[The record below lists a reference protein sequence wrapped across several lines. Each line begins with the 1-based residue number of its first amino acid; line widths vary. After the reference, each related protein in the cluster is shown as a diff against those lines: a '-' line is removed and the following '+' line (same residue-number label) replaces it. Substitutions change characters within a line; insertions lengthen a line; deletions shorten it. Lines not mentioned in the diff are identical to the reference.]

1 MLGITVPE
9 SIIHI
14 LEIVPG
20 ETRED
25 KLLNLLAEN
34 IAARLRECDARIVEF
49 ETKYGM
55 GFAEFERAWKKK
67 LLGAPFSYSLE
78 KDYMEWEGF
87 CLEKKKWLSLLKELR
102 ESSKA
107 KA

>member
-9 SIIHI
+9 SIVHI

-34 IAARLRECDARIVEF
+34 IAVRLKECDARIVEF

-55 GFAEFERAWKKK
+55 SFVEFEQAWKEK